1 MHKLPMAPG
10 VVQRFLRAA
19 REGET
24 PAQCGRGCHVLH
36 VPGLR
41 LQTPTVRDVRIMLA
55 AASDPQAQRWFGW
68 TGLDVVGQWDLEH
81 QLARPAGRGRPL
93 PHPIRPEE
101 WSLVAID
108 PAAGRVAGACSVN
121 GHTGEV
127 GGWLAPRYRGRGLG
141 SGLFAGA
148 AEFAHQH
155 LGIPSVTAGTET
167 SNAACIAALASAGF
181 IPVAGPDPH
190 TLPDGRVVP
199 VRWFRHESAHPT
211 VCEA

>member
-1 MHKLPMAPG
+1 VHKLPMAPG

-19 REGET
+19 REGDT
-24 PAQCGRGCHVLH
+24 PAQCGRQWHVLH
-36 VPGLR
+36 MPDLR
-41 LQTPTVRDVRIMLA
+41 LQTPTKQDIRIMLA
-55 AASDPQAQRWFGW
+55 AASDPQAQRWLGW
-68 TGLDVVGQWDLEH
+68 SGPTVLPQGDREH
-81 QLARPAGRGRPL
+81 QLARTAGRGRAFSRVLGPQW
-93 PHPIRPEE
+93 H
-101 WSLVAID
+101 LVAID
-108 PAAGRVAGACSVN
+108 PAAGRVAGACGVDED
-121 GHTGEV
+121 TGEV

-181 IPVAGPDPH
+181 IPAAGPGTH

-199 VRWFRHESAHPT
+199 GRWFRHESAYPT

>member
-1 MHKLPMAPG
+1 VSKLPMMPG

-24 PAQCGRGCHVLH
+24 PAQCGRECHVLH
-36 VPGLR
+36 MPGLR
-41 LQTPTVRDVRIMLA
+41 LQTPTKQDARIMLA
-55 AASDPQAQRWFGW
+55 AASDPQAQRWLGW
-68 TGLDVVGQWDLEH
+68 TGPAVIPQWELEH
-81 QLARPAGRGRPL
+81 QLARTAGRGRAFPRVL
-93 PHPIRPEE
+93 GPGRY
-101 WSLVAID
+101 LVAID
-108 PAAGRVAGACSVN
+108 PAPGRVAGAFAVDGN
-121 GHTGEV
+121 TGEV

-155 LGIPSVTAGTET
+155 LGIPSVTAGTEI

-181 IPVAGPDPH
+181 ILAAGPDTQ

-199 VRWFRHESAHPT
+199 VRWFRHESAYPT
-211 VCEA
+211 VCAA

>member
-1 MHKLPMAPG
+1 MSKLPMVPG

-24 PAQCGRGCHVLH
+24 PAQCGRECHVLH
-36 VPGLR
+36 MPGLR
-41 LQTPTVRDVRIMLA
+41 LQTPTKQDARIMLA
-55 AASDPQAQRWFGW
+55 GGSDPQAQRWLGW
-68 TGLDVVGQWDLEH
+68 TGPAVIPQWDLEH
-81 QLARPAGRGRPL
+81 QLARTAGRGRAFPRVL
-93 PHPIRPEE
+93 GPGRY
-101 WSLVAID
+101 LVAID
-108 PAAGRVAGACSVN
+108 PAAGRVAGAFAVD
-121 GHTGEV
+121 GDTGEV

-155 LGIPSVTAGTET
+155 LGIPSVTAGTEI
-167 SNAACIAALASAGF
+167 SNTACIAALASAGF
-181 IPVAGPDPH
+181 IPAAGPDTQ

>member
-1 MHKLPMAPG
+1 MSKLPMVPG

-24 PAQCGRGCHVLH
+24 PAQCGRECHVLH
-36 VPGLR
+36 MPGLR
-41 LQTPTVRDVRIMLA
+41 LQTPMKRDVRIMYA
-55 AASDPQAQRWFGW
+55 AASDPQAQRWLGW
-68 TGLDVVGQWDLEH
+68 TGPAVIPQRDLEH
-81 QLARPAGRGRPL
+81 QLARTAGRGRAFPRVL
-93 PHPIRPEE
+93 GPVRY
-101 WSLVAID
+101 LVAID
-108 PAAGRVAGACSVN
+108 PAAGRVAGAFGVD
-121 GHTGEV
+121 TDAGEV

-155 LGIPSVTAGTET
+155 LGIPSVTAGTEI

-181 IPVAGPDPH
+181 IPAAGPDTH
-190 TLPDGRVVP
+190 ILPDGREVP
-199 VRWFRHESAHPT
+199 VRWFRHESAYPT

>member
-1 MHKLPMAPG
+1 VSKPPMVPG

-24 PAQCGRGCHVLH
+24 PAQCGRECHVLH
-36 VPGLR
+36 MPGLR
-41 LQTPTVRDVRIMLA
+41 LQTPTKQDARIMLA
-55 AASDPQAQRWFGW
+55 AASDPQAQRWLGW
-68 TGLDVVGQWDLEH
+68 TGPAVIPQWDLEH
-81 QLARPAGRGRPL
+81 QLARTAGRGRAFPRVL
-93 PHPIRPEE
+93 GPGRY
-101 WSLVAID
+101 LVAID
-108 PAAGRVAGACSVN
+108 PAPGRVAGAFAVDGN
-121 GHTGEV
+121 TGEV

-155 LGIPSVTAGTET
+155 LGIPSVTAGTEI

-181 IPVAGPDPH
+181 ILAAGPDTQ

-199 VRWFRHESAHPT
+199 VRWFRHESAYPT
-211 VCEA
+211 VCAA

>member
-1 MHKLPMAPG
+1 VSKLPMVPG

-24 PAQCGRGCHVLH
+24 PAQCGRECHVLH
-36 VPGLR
+36 MPGLR
-41 LQTPTVRDVRIMLA
+41 LQTPTKQDARIMLA
-55 AASDPQAQRWFGW
+55 AASDPQAQRWLGW
-68 TGLDVVGQWDLEH
+68 TGPAVIPQWELEH
-81 QLARPAGRGRPL
+81 QLARTAGRGRAFPRVL
-93 PHPIRPEE
+93 GPGRY
-101 WSLVAID
+101 LVAID
-108 PAAGRVAGACSVN
+108 PAPGRVAGAFAVDGN
-121 GHTGEV
+121 TGEV

-155 LGIPSVTAGTET
+155 LGIPSVTAGTEI

-181 IPVAGPDPH
+181 IPAAGPDTQ

-199 VRWFRHESAHPT
+199 VRWFRHESAYPT

>member
-1 MHKLPMAPG
+1 VSKLPMVLG

-24 PAQCGRGCHVLH
+24 PAQCGRECHVLH
-36 VPGLR
+36 MPGLR
-41 LQTPTVRDVRIMLA
+41 LQTPMKRDVRIMYA
-55 AASDPQAQRWFGW
+55 SASDPQAQRWLGW
-68 TGLDVVGQWDLEH
+68 TGPAVIPQWDLEH
-81 QLARPAGRGRPL
+81 QLVRTAGRGRAFPRV
-93 PHPIRPEE
+93 PGPR
-101 WSLVAID
+101 WYLVAID
-108 PAAGRVAGACSVN
+108 PAAGRVAGAFAVD
-121 GHTGEV
+121 GDAGEV

-155 LGIPSVTAGTET
+155 LGIPSVTAVTEI

-181 IPVAGPDPH
+181 IATAGPDTQ

-199 VRWFRHESAHPT
+199 VRWFRHESAYPT

>member
-1 MHKLPMAPG
+1 VSKLPMVPG

-24 PAQCGRGCHVLH
+24 PAQCGRECHVLH
-36 VPGLR
+36 MPGLR
-41 LQTPTVRDVRIMLA
+41 LQTPTKQDARIMLA
-55 AASDPQAQRWFGW
+55 GGSDPQAQRWLGW
-68 TGLDVVGQWDLEH
+68 TGPAVIPQWDLEH
-81 QLARPAGRGRPL
+81 QLARTAGRGRAFPRVL
-93 PHPIRPEE
+93 GPGRY
-101 WSLVAID
+101 LVAID
-108 PAAGRVAGACSVN
+108 PAAGRVAGAFAVD
-121 GHTGEV
+121 GDTGEV

-155 LGIPSVTAGTET
+155 LGIPSVTAGTEI
-167 SNAACIAALASAGF
+167 SNTACIAALASAGF
-181 IPVAGPDPH
+181 IPAAGPDTQ

>member
-1 MHKLPMAPG
+1 VSKLPMMPG

-24 PAQCGRGCHVLH
+24 PAQCGRECHVLH
-36 VPGLR
+36 MPGLR
-41 LQTPTVRDVRIMLA
+41 LQTPTKQDARIMLA
-55 AASDPQAQRWFGW
+55 AASDPQAQRWLGW
-68 TGLDVVGQWDLEH
+68 TGPAVIPQWELEH
-81 QLARPAGRGRPL
+81 QLARTAGRGRAFPRVL
-93 PHPIRPEE
+93 GPGRY
-101 WSLVAID
+101 LVAID
-108 PAAGRVAGACSVN
+108 PAPGRVAGAFAVDGN
-121 GHTGEV
+121 TGEV

-155 LGIPSVTAGTET
+155 LGIPSVTAGTEI

-181 IPVAGPDPH
+181 IRAAGPDTQ

-199 VRWFRHESAHPT
+199 VRWFRHESAYPT
-211 VCEA
+211 VCAA

>member
-1 MHKLPMAPG
+1 VSKLAMVPG

-24 PAQCGRGCHVLH
+24 PAQCGRECHVLH
-36 VPGLR
+36 MPGLR
-41 LQTPTVRDVRIMLA
+41 LQTPMKRDVRIMYA
-55 AASDPQAQRWFGW
+55 AASDPQAQRWLGW
-68 TGLDVVGQWDLEH
+68 TGPAVIPQWELEH
-81 QLARPAGRGRPL
+81 QLARTAGRGRAFPRVL
-93 PHPIRPEE
+93 GPGRY
-101 WSLVAID
+101 LVAID
-108 PAAGRVAGACSVN
+108 PAPGRVAGAFAVDGN
-121 GHTGEV
+121 TGEV

-155 LGIPSVTAGTET
+155 LGIPSVTAGTEI

-181 IPVAGPDPH
+181 IRAAGPDTQ

-199 VRWFRHESAHPT
+199 VRWFRHESAYPT
-211 VCEA
+211 VCAA

>member
-1 MHKLPMAPG
+1 MSKLPTVPG

-24 PAQCGRGCHVLH
+24 PAQCGGECHVLH
-36 VPGLR
+36 MPGLR
-41 LQTPTVRDVRIMLA
+41 LQTPTKRDVRIMHA
-55 AASDPQAQRWFGW
+55 AGSDPQAQRWLGW
-68 TGLDVVGQWDLEH
+68 PGPIPQWDLED
-81 QLARPAGRGRPL
+81 QLARTAGRGRAFPRA
-93 PHPIRPEE
+93 PGPR
-101 WSLVAID
+101 WYLVAID
-108 PAAGRVAGACSVN
+108 PAAGRVAGASGVD
-121 GHTGEV
+121 GDTGEV

-155 LGIPSVTAGTET
+155 LGIPSVTAGTEI

-181 IPVAGPDPH
+181 IPATGQGTQ

-199 VRWFRHESAHPT
+199 VRWFRHESAYPT